1 MNTDSPDRVT
11 ESVAQEW
18 NLDTLRFIG
27 GRENKHWLVDIGG
40 TRFVLRAY
48 SREQTRAG
56 SMGFELEI
64 LRRVK
69 DTGWPVPEPVREPLL
84 ADERLWCLFTLLPG
98 QPRSQQEPEEQRQ
111 RGRLLAELHESTASM
126 TGLGQR
132 QGWHLSDETILNP
145 ELTHL
150 VDDCAEFY
158 PREHHILRWHIERV
172 REGLADLDLDG
183 VEVVVL
189 HGDFTCWNLLFEAN
203 ALSGVLDFEAAHVNY
218 RVADFALAWRGQQA
232 DVIRGYEEVH
242 PLSDLD
248 WQLLI
253 PAYWA
258 WLFIGVKEWI
268 RTALYER
275 RPTLDLDWQIK
286 HMLRRSEFHGD
297 YSEPYP
303 GFQNGPSYRTP

>member
-11 ESVAQEW
+11 ESVVHEW

-69 DTGWPVPEPVREPLL
+69 EAGWPVPEPVREPLL
-84 ADERLWCLFTLLPG
+84 ADGRLWCLFTLLPG
-98 QPRSQQEPEEQRQ
+98 QPRSRQEPEEQRQ

-126 TGLGQR
+126 VDVGQR
-132 QGWHLSDETILNP
+132 QGWHLSDETILDP
-145 ELTHL
+145 ELTDL
-150 VDDCAEFY
+150 VNDCAEFY

-172 REGLADLDLDG
+172 REGLADLVLDG
-183 VEVVVL
+183 AEVVVL

-203 ALSGVLDFEAAHVNY
+203 TLSGVLDFEATHINY
-218 RVADFALAWRGQQA
+218 RVADFALAWRGRQA
-232 DVIRGYEEVH
+232 DVIRGYEEIH

-258 WLFIGVKEWI
+258 WLFIGVKKWI
-268 RTALYER
+268 RMVLDER
-275 RPTLDLDWQIK
+275 RPSLGMDWQIK

-303 GFQNGPSYRTP
+303 GLHSGG